1 MVKNQDAE
9 LFHLVWVVQCVFKL
23 KNVRNLRR
31 SNIWHIIFL
40 LAMLTGL
47 LAYKY
52 DKDNEKL
59 MRYLWV
65 IACIVWII
73 NVISDVIN
81 LIG

>member
-1 MVKNQDAE
+1 MT
-9 LFHLVWVVQCVFKL
+9 H
-23 KNVRNLRR
+23 
-31 SNIWHIIFL
+31 HFL

-73 NVISDVIN
+73 NVISDVIKM
-81 LIG
+81 IG

>member
-1 MVKNQDAE
+1 MKNAR
-9 LFHLVWVVQCVFKL
+9 FIG
-23 KNVRNLRR
+23 RR
-31 SNIWHIIFL
+31 EKSYMTHHFL

-65 IACIVWII
+65 IACVIWIM
-73 NVISDVIN
+73 NVISDVIRM
-81 LIG
+81 IG

>member
-1 MVKNQDAE
+1 MT
-9 LFHLVWVVQCVFKL
+9 H
-23 KNVRNLRR
+23 
-31 SNIWHIIFL
+31 HFL

-65 IACIVWII
+65 IACIMWII

-81 LIG
+81 LIGQKTLDLLAKLITIY

>member
-1 MVKNQDAE
+1 MT
-9 LFHLVWVVQCVFKL
+9 H
-23 KNVRNLRR
+23 
-31 SNIWHIIFL
+31 HFL

-65 IACIVWII
+65 IACIILVI
-73 NVISDVIN
+73 NVIGDVIKM
-81 LIG
+81 IG